1 MDTGTFIIYDNR
13 LLNKKNLDVES
24 SIYSFQR
31 NSLKL
36 IYKILLL
43 SEQHSK
49 WLNLPLGI
57 LVDQNGKKSKL
68 IKQDSFKLKKFSELE
83 LLLEPISKNNN
94 SDTWSSY
101 FVDCIDKIIDFL
113 NKNKKNQENNIVII
127 ILSNNILLFGD
138 EFSISEEN
146 LITFIKNV
154 LKLMNLN
161 QKNKIE
167 IKITNTI
174 VSSFSIS
181 GVLNSY
187 YQQIE
192 HTLKSLLG
200 EDIIN
205 ISTISNTS
213 AYYEDELRS
222 LIQIFIPKLISKLEM
237 PPFEGM
243 RSSLSLQLIAT
254 TYPTA
259 DFIHQG
265 SNTNIY
271 IYIFRN

>member
-13 LLNKKNLDVES
+13 LLDKKNLDVES

-43 SEQHSK
+43 AEQHSK

-68 IKQDSFKLKKFSELE
+68 IKQDSFKLKKFSEFE
-83 LLLEPISKNNN
+83 LLLEPISKNIN

-101 FVDCIDKIIDFL
+101 FVDCINIIIDYL
-113 NKNKKNQENNIVII
+113 NNNKKNQNNNIIII
-127 ILSNNILLFGD
+127 ILSNNIQLFGD
-138 EFSISEEN
+138 EFSISSLEEN
-146 LITFIKNV
+146 LITFSKNM
-154 LKLMNLN
+154 LKLMNSN
-161 QKNKIE
+161 QKYKIE

-174 VSSFSIS
+174 VSPFSIS
-181 GVLNSY
+181 GVLNSCY
-187 YQQIE
+187 KHIE
-192 HTLKSLLG
+192 HKLKSLLG

-213 AYYEDELRS
+213 VYYEDELRS
-222 LIQIFIPKLISKLEM
+222 LIKIFIPKLISKLEM

-265 SNTNIY
+265 SNA
-271 IYIFRN
+271 